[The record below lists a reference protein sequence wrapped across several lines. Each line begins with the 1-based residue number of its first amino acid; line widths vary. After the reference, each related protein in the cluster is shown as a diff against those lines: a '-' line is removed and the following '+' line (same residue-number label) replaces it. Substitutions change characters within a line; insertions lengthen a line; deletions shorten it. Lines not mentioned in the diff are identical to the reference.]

1 MKLLHFIRLFYSAKA
16 VRNLLKFNILLNE
29 GNPGPQGGTLA
40 LPTKDDFYR
49 YLFSDLLGGIV
60 TTKPPLRY
68 FTARRNK
75 KAISVF

>member
-1 MKLLHFIRLFYSAKA
+1 MRGIQGPKAEPLHS
-16 VRNLLKFNILLNE
+16 
-29 GNPGPQGGTLA
+29 
-40 LPTKDDFYR
+40 PTKDDFYR

-60 TTKPPLRY
+60 STKPPLRY